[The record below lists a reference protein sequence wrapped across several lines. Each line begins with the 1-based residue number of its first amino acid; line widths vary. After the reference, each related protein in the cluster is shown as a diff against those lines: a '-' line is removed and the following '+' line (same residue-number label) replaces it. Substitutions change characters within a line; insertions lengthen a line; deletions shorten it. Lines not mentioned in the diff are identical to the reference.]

1 MQHIRFSS
9 LIVMNI
15 LGSDLHRNRS
25 ANMLTRAINTSAAAE
40 AFKVSQ
46 TQLLKLDPDVLY
58 PTADQ

>member
-1 MQHIRFSS
+1 
-9 LIVMNI
+9 MNI

-25 ANMLTRAINTSAAAE
+25 VGEHVNEVHKYVRGAAE

-46 TQLLKLDPDVLY
+46 TRLLKLDPDVPY

>member
-1 MQHIRFSS
+1 
-9 LIVMNI
+9 MNI
-15 LGSDLHRNRS
+15 LGRDLRRNRL
-25 ANMLTRAINTSAAAE
+25 ADEHVITKAINTFAAAE